1 MTETTENST
10 DYTSGSRSSDLRSLH
25 NSSFTV
31 AGQAMKQKQLSTI
44 VQLTDEILVNVTS
57 SLCKVLQELIA
68 GDRNTSRRTGGGGG
82 GVGGAGRI
90 LNLLGEEADIV
101 YSEIRDGKMEVVMED
116 SVSLEE
122 NSSE

>member
-68 GDRNTSRRTGGGGG
+68 GDRNTSRRTGGVG
-82 GVGGAGRI
+82 GGAGRI

>member
-44 VQLTDEILVNVTS
+44 VQLTDVILVNVTS

-68 GDRNTSRRTGGGGG
+68 GDRNTSRRTGGGG

>member
-57 SLCKVLQELIA
+57 SLWKVLQELIA
-68 GDRNTSRRTGGGGG
+68 GDRNTSRRTGGGG
-82 GVGGAGRI
+82 GGAGRI

>member
-82 GVGGAGRI
+82 AGRI

>member
-44 VQLTDEILVNVTS
+44 VQLTDVILVNVTS

-82 GVGGAGRI
+82 VGGAGRI
-90 LNLLGEEADIV
+90 LNLLGEDADIV